1 MEKEELKDRI
11 KKVRKYFGLTQDEF
25 AKRLGTV
32 QNTITGYETGRR
44 NPSGSAQQLIC
55 KEFGVNE
62 VWLRTGEGGDD
73 NMLTKVS
80 EDDRYSL
87 NLGRLSITENEFVK
101 NGVNILAE
109 TEPEKLKILEDFMKQ
124 WLGIK

>member
-1 MEKEELKDRI
+1 MNKRI
-11 KKVRKYFGLTQDEF
+11 KKIRERFNLTQDEF
-25 AKRLGTV
+25 GKRIGSAR
-32 QNTITGYETGRR
+32 NTIANYENGNR
-44 NPSGSAQQLIC
+44 NPSNSVILSIC
-55 KEFGVNE
+55 REFGVNE